1 MGPRST
7 RRDFLEIVLGGA
19 ASLALPSFASGQ
31 GAPAPSP
38 STAVT
43 AASLG
48 GDLTLFSGAGG
59 NVVVA
64 AGPDGLWMVNGGL
77 EERSAGLL
85 DAVKR
90 HTGVTRIEGVI
101 NTDWYREHTGSNDG
115 LGRSG
120 AKILAHEF
128 TKQYLRAEI
137 YVDWQ
142 NRTYPP
148 LRREALPNQTFQTSG
163 SLEFGSHRIEYGHLG
178 QAHTDAA
185 IYVFFPRA
193 NVLVAG
199 GALTV
204 GKYPIADYTTGGW
217 LGGLV
222 AANKTLLDLA
232 SPATRIVPGAGLV
245 QTRDDL
251 QAQHDM
257 LAAMMERLTNMIR
270 QGLGPED
277 IVAAAA
283 TKEYDAK
290 WGNPDL
296 FVSTSY
302 RSLWLHV
309 RELGKIV

>member
-1 MGPRST
+1 M
-7 RRDFLEIVLGGA
+7 LLGGA
-19 ASLALPSFASGQ
+19 ASLALRSVVSGQ
-31 GAPAPSP
+31 GSPA
-38 STAVT
+38 STTSLT
-43 AASLG
+43 ATALA
-48 GDLTLFSGAGG
+48 DNLTLFSGAGG

-64 AGPDGLWMVNGGL
+64 AGSASVWMVNGGL
-77 EERSAGLL
+77 QERSAELL
-85 DAVKR
+85 EAVADHARGK
-90 HTGVTRIEGVI
+90 RIEGVI
-101 NTDWYREHTGSNDG
+101 NTDWHREHTGSNEH
-115 LGRSG
+115 LGKSG
-120 AKILAHEF
+120 ATIIAHEH
-128 TKQYLRAEI
+128 TKQYLGAEI

-142 NRTYPP
+142 NQTYRPLPP
-148 LRREALPNQTFQTSG
+148 DALPNRTFYTSG
-163 SLEFGSHRIEYGHLG
+163 RLDVGSEQIMYAHLG

-185 IYVFFPRA
+185 IYAFFPRA

-199 GALTV
+199 DVLTV

-222 AANKTLLDLA
+222 AANKTLLELTNA
-232 SPATRIVPGAGLV
+232 QTRVVPGVGPV

>member
-1 MGPRST
+1 MGPATT
-7 RRDFLEIVLGGA
+7 RRDFLDILLGGA
-19 ASLALPSFASGQ
+19 AALWLPSLSFGQTPSSGI
-31 GAPAPSP
+31 
-38 STAVT
+38 TAT
-43 AASLG
+43 SLG
-48 GDLTLFSGAGG
+48 DSLTLFSGAGG

-64 AGPDGLWMVNGGL
+64 AGPDSVWLVNGGL
-77 EERSAGLL
+77 DERSAELL
-85 DAVKR
+85 DAVGR
-90 HTGVTRIEGVI
+90 HTGVKRIEGVI
-101 NTDWYREHTGSNDG
+101 NTDWYREHTGSNEG

-128 TKQYLRAEI
+128 TRQYLGAEI

-148 LRREALPNQTFQTSG
+148 VRPEALPNQTFYTSG
-163 SLEFGSHRIEYGHLG
+163 ALEFGAHRIEYGHLG

-222 AANKTLLDLA
+222 AASKTLLDLTN
-232 SPATRIVPGAGLV
+232 PQTRIVPSVGMV

-270 QGLGPED
+270 KGLGPED

-283 TKEYDAK
+283 TREYDAK
-290 WGNPDL
+290 WGSPEL